1 MALRGTPGQP
11 AWLTMGKAMAAVR
24 RVGKQPEE
32 AAAILFAALARG
44 TLIGRAHH
52 VRMECTDGVTEYD
65 DHVVPAGVLDLG
77 PMPPL
82 GHPFWSTG
90 DIRVCPPPLPDGGEV
105 RIGGQTIV
113 VPLGGLLPVYVIRGL
128 RVPKEAVQ
136 AICRSL
142 TASTKLGRRKGAG
155 GYVSEDEPLV
165 REMHELRTE
174 RTGTSV
180 HAAAVAVAPKAA
192 GRSLFESK
200 VRRLV
205 DRYRA
210 AFPDSP

>member
-1 MALRGTPGQP
+1 
-11 AWLTMGKAMAAVR
+11 
-24 RVGKQPEE
+24 
-32 AAAILFAALARG
+32 
-44 TLIGRAHH
+44 
-52 VRMECTDGVTEYD
+52 MECTDGVTEYD
-65 DHVVPAGVLDLG
+65 DYVVPAGVLDLG

-90 DIRVCPPPLPDGGEV
+90 DVRVCPPPLPDGGEV
-105 RIGGQTIV
+105 WIGGQTIL

-142 TASTKLGRRKGAG
+142 TASTKLGRRKGTG

-174 RTGTSV
+174 RAGTSV
-180 HAAAVAVAPKAA
+180 HAAAVAVGPKAA
-192 GRSLFESK
+192 GRSPFESK

>member
-1 MALRGTPGQP
+1 
-11 AWLTMGKAMAAVR
+11 MGEAMAAVR
-24 RVGKQPEE
+24 AAGKQPEE

-44 TLIGRAHH
+44 TLIGRADH
-52 VRMECTDGVTEYD
+52 VRMECTDGVTEYH

-90 DIRVCPPPLPDGGEV
+90 DVQVRPAPLPDGSEV
-105 RIGGQTIV
+105 RIAGQTIV
-113 VPLGGLLPVYVIRGL
+113 VPLGGLLPVFTIRGL
-128 RVPKEAVQ
+128 RVPQEAVD

-142 TASTKLGRRKGAG
+142 GASTKIGRRKGIG
-155 GYVSEDEPLV
+155 GFASEDEPLI

-174 RTGTSV
+174 RAGTSV
-180 HAAAVAVAPKAA
+180 HAAAVVVASKAQ